1 MLWLWT
7 ERKEIVKMVKVNR
20 FLWIR
25 AKFFIRLQIYK
36 KKLSGPRL
44 LSDGMEQLAWAG
56 GWHVTRFLY
65 SRDTNLHLPV
75 VLAMLVSAGELCL
88 FSRQLCLFSRQLCL
102 FSQQLCLFSRKACRR
117 QRLWF
122 GDLASIIASSMLTIV
137 LIDNE
142 RGGRGEGREVPISW
156 LFIKINIGYR
166 IYEEVEDRGCIYGSK
181 VYMSGLWE
189 NVWYS
194 SRVMVPH

>member
-1 MLWLWT
+1 M
-7 ERKEIVKMVKVNR
+7 
-20 FLWIR
+20 
-25 AKFFIRLQIYK
+25 
-36 KKLSGPRL
+36 LSGPRL

-65 SRDTNLHLPV
+65 SRDTNLHLPM
-75 VLAMLVSAGELCL
+75 VLAMLVSAGE
-88 FSRQLCLFSRQLCL
+88 LCLFSRQLCL

-142 RGGRGEGREVPISW
+142 RGGRGEGREVPISC
-156 LFIKINIGYR
+156 
-166 IYEEVEDRGCIYGSK
+166 VEGKR
-181 VYMSGLWE
+181 
-189 NVWYS
+189 
-194 SRVMVPH
+194 

>member
-1 MLWLWT
+1 M
-7 ERKEIVKMVKVNR
+7 
-20 FLWIR
+20 
-25 AKFFIRLQIYK
+25 
-36 KKLSGPRL
+36 LSGPRL
-44 LSDGMEQLAWAG
+44 LSNGMEQLAWAG

-65 SRDTNLHLPV
+65 SRDTNLHLPM

-142 RGGRGEGREVPISW
+142 RGGRGEGRKDPMASSSTNSDI
-156 LFIKINIGYR
+156 INCNR
-166 IYEEVEDRGCIYGSK
+166 
-181 VYMSGLWE
+181 
-189 NVWYS
+189 
-194 SRVMVPH
+194 

>member
-1 MLWLWT
+1 M
-7 ERKEIVKMVKVNR
+7 
-20 FLWIR
+20 
-25 AKFFIRLQIYK
+25 
-36 KKLSGPRL
+36 LSGPRL

-65 SRDTNLHLPV
+65 SRDTNLHLPM
-75 VLAMLVSAGELCL
+75 VLAMLVSAGKLCL

-102 FSQQLCLFSRKACRR
+102 FSRKARRR

-142 RGGRGEGREVPISW
+142 RGGREEGREVPISCVA
-156 LFIKINIGYR
+156 NIR
-166 IYEEVEDRGCIYGSK
+166 NTLTLE
-181 VYMSGLWE
+181 LLLLLL
-189 NVWYS
+189 
-194 SRVMVPH
+194 

>member
-1 MLWLWT
+1 M
-7 ERKEIVKMVKVNR
+7 
-20 FLWIR
+20 
-25 AKFFIRLQIYK
+25 
-36 KKLSGPRL
+36 LSGLRL

-88 FSRQLCLFSRQLCL
+88 FSHQLCLFSRQLCL
-102 FSQQLCLFSRKACRR
+102 FSRKARRR

-142 RGGRGEGREVPISW
+142 RGGRGEGREVPI
-156 LFIKINIGYR
+156 LCK
-166 IYEEVEDRGCIYGSK
+166 
-181 VYMSGLWE
+181 M
-189 NVWYS
+189 VWYKG
-194 SRVMVPH
+194 ML

>member
-1 MLWLWT
+1 M
-7 ERKEIVKMVKVNR
+7 
-20 FLWIR
+20 
-25 AKFFIRLQIYK
+25 
-36 KKLSGPRL
+36 LSGPRL

-65 SRDTNLHLPV
+65 SRDTNLHLPM
-75 VLAMLVSAGELCL
+75 VLAMFFSAGELCL

-142 RGGRGEGREVPISW
+142 RGGRGEGREDPMASLSLQSWIGLHLELSAASKLCSELGISTSIICNDTNHS
-156 LFIKINIGYR
+156 L
-166 IYEEVEDRGCIYGSK
+166 
-181 VYMSGLWE
+181 
-189 NVWYS
+189 
-194 SRVMVPH
+194 

>member
-1 MLWLWT
+1 ML
-7 ERKEIVKMVKVNR
+7 
-20 FLWIR
+20 
-25 AKFFIRLQIYK
+25 
-36 KKLSGPRL
+36 SCPRL

-65 SRDTNLHLPV
+65 SRDTNLHLPM
-75 VLAMLVSAGELCL
+75 VLAMLVSAGELCLFSHQLCL

-142 RGGRGEGREVPISW
+142 RGGRGEGREDPMASSLKALFN
-156 LFIKINIGYR
+156 LFIKTMFCLFLSFI
-166 IYEEVEDRGCIYGSK
+166 
-181 VYMSGLWE
+181 
-189 NVWYS
+189 
-194 SRVMVPH
+194 

>member
-1 MLWLWT
+1 M
-7 ERKEIVKMVKVNR
+7 
-20 FLWIR
+20 
-25 AKFFIRLQIYK
+25 
-36 KKLSGPRL
+36 LSGPRL

-88 FSRQLCLFSRQLCL
+88 FSRQLCLFSHQLCLFSRQLCL
-102 FSQQLCLFSRKACRR
+102 FSRQLCLFSRKARRR

-142 RGGRGEGREVPISW
+142 RGGRGEGREVPISC
-156 LFIKINIGYR
+156 NMQQSQ
-166 IYEEVEDRGCIYGSK
+166 CIISIPDMCTLSTY
-181 VYMSGLWE
+181 
-189 NVWYS
+189 YS
-194 SRVMVPH
+194 

>member
-1 MLWLWT
+1 M
-7 ERKEIVKMVKVNR
+7 
-20 FLWIR
+20 
-25 AKFFIRLQIYK
+25 
-36 KKLSGPRL
+36 LSGLRL

-88 FSRQLCLFSRQLCL
+88 FSRQLCLFSHQLCLFSRQLCL
-102 FSQQLCLFSRKACRR
+102 FSRQLCLFSRKARRR

-142 RGGRGEGREVPISW
+142 RGGRGEGREDPMASEIWRRLYQWNNLTPSNW
-156 LFIKINIGYR
+156 ICKDLCPRNQKWTIA
-166 IYEEVEDRGCIYGSK
+166 D
-181 VYMSGLWE
+181 
-189 NVWYS
+189 
-194 SRVMVPH
+194 

>member
-1 MLWLWT
+1 M
-7 ERKEIVKMVKVNR
+7 
-20 FLWIR
+20 
-25 AKFFIRLQIYK
+25 
-36 KKLSGPRL
+36 LSGPRL

-75 VLAMLVSAGELCL
+75 VLAMLFSTGELCL

-142 RGGRGEGREVPISW
+142 RGGRGEGREDPMAS
-156 LFIKINIGYR
+156 K
-166 IYEEVEDRGCIYGSK
+166 RGFFVG
-181 VYMSGLWE
+181 GLC
-189 NVWYS
+189 S
-194 SRVMVPH
+194 PTQKQPSIHI

>member
-1 MLWLWT
+1 M
-7 ERKEIVKMVKVNR
+7 
-20 FLWIR
+20 
-25 AKFFIRLQIYK
+25 
-36 KKLSGPRL
+36 LSGLRL

-56 GWHVTRFLY
+56 RWHVTRFLY

-88 FSRQLCLFSRQLCL
+88 FSHQLCLFSRQLCLFSRQLCL
-102 FSQQLCLFSRKACRR
+102 FSRRR

-142 RGGRGEGREVPISW
+142 RGGRGEGREDPMAS
-156 LFIKINIGYR
+156 NNTYA
-166 IYEEVEDRGCIYGSK
+166 
-181 VYMSGLWE
+181 
-189 NVWYS
+189 
-194 SRVMVPH
+194 

>member
-1 MLWLWT
+1 M
-7 ERKEIVKMVKVNR
+7 
-20 FLWIR
+20 
-25 AKFFIRLQIYK
+25 
-36 KKLSGPRL
+36 LSGPRL

-65 SRDTNLHLPV
+65 SRDTNLHLPM

-142 RGGRGEGREVPISW
+142 RGGLCGPVDIEGLLHLRKDDSNLHRAVVQV
-156 LFIKINIGYR
+156 F
-166 IYEEVEDRGCIYGSK
+166 
-181 VYMSGLWE
+181 
-189 NVWYS
+189 S
-194 SRVMVPH
+194 SVRCAA

>member
-1 MLWLWT
+1 M
-7 ERKEIVKMVKVNR
+7 
-20 FLWIR
+20 
-25 AKFFIRLQIYK
+25 
-36 KKLSGPRL
+36 LSGPRL

-65 SRDTNLHLPV
+65 SRDTNLHLPM

-102 FSQQLCLFSRKACRR
+102 FSRKARRR

-142 RGGRGEGREVPISW
+142 RGGREEGREVPISW
-156 LFIKINIGYR
+156 KRYASER
-166 IYEEVEDRGCIYGSK
+166 ECILI
-181 VYMSGLWE
+181 V
-189 NVWYS
+189 
-194 SRVMVPH
+194 R

>member
-1 MLWLWT
+1 M
-7 ERKEIVKMVKVNR
+7 
-20 FLWIR
+20 
-25 AKFFIRLQIYK
+25 
-36 KKLSGPRL
+36 LSGLRL

-88 FSRQLCLFSRQLCL
+88 FSRQLCLFSR
-102 FSQQLCLFSRKACRR
+102 KARRR

-142 RGGRGEGREVPISW
+142 RGGRGEGREDPMASISTRDTLGW
-156 LFIKINIGYR
+156 WHTEL
-166 IYEEVEDRGCIYGSK
+166 C
-181 VYMSGLWE
+181 
-189 NVWYS
+189 WY
-194 SRVMVPH
+194 

>member
-1 MLWLWT
+1 M
-7 ERKEIVKMVKVNR
+7 
-20 FLWIR
+20 
-25 AKFFIRLQIYK
+25 
-36 KKLSGPRL
+36 LSGPRL

-65 SRDTNLHLPV
+65 SRDTNLHLPM

-88 FSRQLCLFSRQLCL
+88 FSHQLCLFSRQLCL
-102 FSQQLCLFSRKACRR
+102 FSRKARQR

-142 RGGRGEGREVPISW
+142 RGGRGEGREDPMASCRRS
-156 LFIKINIGYR
+156 LKIVVVG
-166 IYEEVEDRGCIYGSK
+166 DKK
-181 VYMSGLWE
+181 VGKTCLLLSLLRFLGMEIMSQLC
-189 NVWYS
+189 
-194 SRVMVPH
+194 

>member
-1 MLWLWT
+1 M
-7 ERKEIVKMVKVNR
+7 
-20 FLWIR
+20 
-25 AKFFIRLQIYK
+25 
-36 KKLSGPRL
+36 LSGPRL

-65 SRDTNLHLPV
+65 SRDTNLHLPM

-88 FSRQLCLFSRQLCL
+88 FSRQLCLFSQQLCL

-156 LFIKINIGYR
+156 LLYYVKYLSI
-166 IYEEVEDRGCIYGSK
+166 
-181 VYMSGLWE
+181 
-189 NVWYS
+189 WYS
-194 SRVMVPH
+194 IHWWCVRCRCGGEYHQPPSPPPAKTTQ

>member
-1 MLWLWT
+1 M
-7 ERKEIVKMVKVNR
+7 
-20 FLWIR
+20 
-25 AKFFIRLQIYK
+25 
-36 KKLSGPRL
+36 LSGLRL

-65 SRDTNLHLPV
+65 SRDTNLHLPM
-75 VLAMLVSAGELCL
+75 VLAMFFSAGELCL
-88 FSRQLCLFSRQLCL
+88 FSRQLCLFSWQLCL

-142 RGGRGEGREVPISW
+142 RGGRGEGREDPMASY
-156 LFIKINIGYR
+156 L
-166 IYEEVEDRGCIYGSK
+166 
-181 VYMSGLWE
+181 E
-189 NVWYS
+189 NVE
-194 SRVMVPH
+194 SRYLSIHISCVKWNQSLNVLRFEILIYDSCKTYFIFVRVWSGDNIDIIE

>member
-1 MLWLWT
+1 M
-7 ERKEIVKMVKVNR
+7 
-20 FLWIR
+20 
-25 AKFFIRLQIYK
+25 
-36 KKLSGPRL
+36 LSGPRL

-65 SRDTNLHLPV
+65 SRDTNLHLPM
-75 VLAMLVSAGELCL
+75 VLAMLVSAGKLCLFSRQLCLFSRQLCL

-142 RGGRGEGREVPISW
+142 RGGRGEGREDPMASAIRRKH
-156 LFIKINIGYR
+156 L
-166 IYEEVEDRGCIYGSK
+166 
-181 VYMSGLWE
+181 L
-189 NVWYS
+189 
-194 SRVMVPH
+194 

>member
-1 MLWLWT
+1 M
-7 ERKEIVKMVKVNR
+7 
-20 FLWIR
+20 
-25 AKFFIRLQIYK
+25 
-36 KKLSGPRL
+36 LSGPRL

-65 SRDTNLHLPV
+65 SRDTNLHLPM

-142 RGGRGEGREVPISW
+142 RGGRGEGREDPMAS
-156 LFIKINIGYR
+156 K
-166 IYEEVEDRGCIYGSK
+166 RGFFVG
-181 VYMSGLWE
+181 GLC
-189 NVWYS
+189 S
-194 SRVMVPH
+194 PTQKQPSIHI